1 LNKEEI
7 KVEVNKLIFL
17 ELGMEYVDIK
27 MWHLTLESNAM
38 HVMNNEE
45 WVGTTLVFQSH
56 IC

>member
-27 MWHLTLESNAM
+27 M
-38 HVMNNEE
+38 
-45 WVGTTLVFQSH
+45 
-56 IC
+56 